1 MSSRRW
7 ILFTLLVTVG
17 LLCGLSIFLRAANPT
32 SGSISLN
39 SGPVSW
45 TGTAAGGAYNGES
58 TCAEMVN
65 CDTFTLTVLGTPAD
79 WSGKRVQVAMSWVVL
94 ANDYDIYIHKGDNS
108 GPVVDQSAHGAPS
121 TSETAYIEAGDLDPS
136 GTTTFTVHVGYF
148 TGEIADEYHCLATV
162 VPAFPPPPP
171 APPRS
176 QNWTIN
182 YHGECCEGNLAAAGN
197 NTFVLLPVLVQG
209 NRILK
214 SSDGGKTWTQKYPPA
229 PASVPFGIEGDMQ
242 AFGTDV
248 IFFGTELAVMVTAHS
263 NDFGETFVPVQNP
276 VASAGNDQAWSYL
289 GPFSDI
295 APVGQTQLEPY
306 VLAGWMRIG
315 ASLVFSFDGGLTY
328 PIQTPLVGDDGSGPD
343 HVVCRNNAH
352 APNNAPDSRVPNAL
366 FAKHKAGRHGTWGTD
381 RAFYWTE
388 PADGTNPGDR
398 DLYVC
403 KTSDFGVNWTGIKHP
418 MPLGPAS
425 DFVVSHSAFDN
436 KGTFYVMHGDKLY
449 VSFNGGESFAFV
461 HTMPRYG
468 SARRSDAGSDQSFV
482 VDCGT
487 VHIGLL
493 EDAANGNGRVYYL
506 RGRNVDT
513 ANPIWD
519 EEFVDEVGSVRLD
532 FLYIIL
538 DGNGIPTI
546 SYTTPDEEVTTA
558 SRNNA
563 PFSVGPCG
571 NTTPLNAVSRKA
583 HGTAGPFD
591 VNLLGLSTGIEPRTG
606 GPTGNHKIVIT
617 FPTAIT
623 IGSIS
628 SSCGSVAQ
636 ITTAG
641 TETTIELTGVA
652 NATRCSIDL
661 HGVNDGSTTNDISI
675 PAGFLV
681 GDTTANG
688 LVNSSDISQTQSQSG
703 QLVTLSNFREDVT
716 VNGLINSSD
725 IALVQSASGTGL
737 PPAAPSTT
745 SNMGASQPTAPAQS
759 KPRKQAK
766 ARTSANR

>member
-1 MSSRRW
+1 MTSRRW
-7 ILFTLLVTVG
+7 IFAAPLVALSLV
-17 LLCGLSIFLRAANPT
+17 CGLSIFLRAANPT
-32 SGSISLN
+32 SGTISLN
-39 SGPVSW
+39 SGSVSW

-58 TCAEMVN
+58 TCVEMVN

-79 WSGKRVQVAMSWVVL
+79 WAGKRVQVAMSWVVL
-94 ANDYDIYIHKGDNS
+94 ANDYDLYIHKGSNS
-108 GPVVDQSAHGAPS
+108 GPVVSSSTHGAPS
-121 TSETAYIEAGDLDPS
+121 TSETAYIKAEDLDAS
-136 GTTTFTVHVGYF
+136 GSTIFTVHVGYF
-148 TGEIADEYHCLATV
+148 TGEIADEYHCLATA

-176 QNWTIN
+176 ADWTIN
-182 YHGECCEGNLAAAGN
+182 YHGECCEGNLSAAGN
-197 NTFVLLPVLVQG
+197 NTFVLLPVLIQG
-209 NRILK
+209 NKILK

-242 AFGTDV
+242 AWDTDV

-263 NDFGETFVPVQNP
+263 DDFGETFIPVQNP

-289 GPFSDI
+289 APFGDMR
-295 APVGQTQLEPY
+295 PGGRLPTDEPY

-352 APNNAPDSRVPNAL
+352 APNNAPDSRIANPD
-366 FAKHKAGRHGTWGTD
+366 FARHKAGRHGGFGTD
-381 RAFYWTE
+381 RKFYWTE
-388 PADGTNPGDR
+388 PADGANPGDR

-418 MPLGPAS
+418 IPLGPAS

-436 KGTFYVMHGDKLY
+436 NGTFYVMHGDKLY

-468 SARRSDAGSDQSFV
+468 SARRSDPGSDQALV

-487 VHIGLL
+487 AHIGLL

-519 EEFVDEVGSVRLD
+519 EELVDEVGSVRLD

-546 SYTTPDEEVTTA
+546 SYTTPDKEVTTA
-558 SRNNA
+558 SRKSA
-563 PFSVGPCG
+563 PMSITPCG
-571 NTTPLNAVSRKA
+571 SIAPLTAVSRKV
-583 HGTAGPFD
+583 HGDAGPFD
-591 VNLLGLSTGIEPRTG
+591 VNLLGLSPAIEPRSG
-606 GPTGNHKIVIT
+606 GPNGNHQIVVT
-617 FPTAIT
+617 FPTGVT
-623 IGSIS
+623 FGSVTT
-628 SSCGSVAQ
+628 SCGTIAHS
-636 ITTAG
+636 TTSG
-641 TETTIELTGVA
+641 TTTTTDLTGVP
-652 NATRCSIDL
+652 NATQCSL
-661 HGVNDGSTTNDISI
+661 VFHNVTGGATANDVSI
-675 PAGFLV
+675 PVGFLI
-681 GDTTANG
+681 GDTNNDRFVDA
-688 LVNSSDISQTQSQSG
+688 VDVSQTKSQSG
-703 QLVTLSNFREDVT
+703 NPVTNSNFREDVNVDGFIDAVDT
-716 VNGLINSSD
+716 SLVKSKSGT
-725 IALVQSASGTGL
+725 ALPSATAPDTASASQ
-737 PPAAPSTT
+737 AAT
-745 SNMGASQPTAPAQS
+745 SPRS
-759 KPRKQAK
+759 KARKQTKTRAD
-766 ARTSANR
+766 RDQ

>member
-7 ILFTLLVTVG
+7 ILVTLLVTVS
-17 LLCGLSIFLRAANPT
+17 LLCGLSIFLRASNPT
-32 SGSISLN
+32 SGSISPS

-58 TCAEMVN
+58 TCVEMVN
-65 CDTFTLTVLGTPAD
+65 CDTFTLTVLGTPAE

-121 TSETAYIEAGDLDPS
+121 TSETAYIEAGDLDAS
-136 GTTTFTVHVGYF
+136 GSTTFTVHVGYF

-162 VPAFPPPPP
+162 VPAFPASPP

-176 QNWTIN
+176 PDWTIN

-209 NRILK
+209 NKILK
-214 SSDGGKTWTQKYPPA
+214 SSDGGKTWAQKYPPA

-289 GPFSDI
+289 APFGDMRPGGPLPTD
-295 APVGQTQLEPY
+295 EPY

-315 ASLVFSFDGGLTY
+315 ASVVFSFDGGLTY

-343 HVVCRNNAH
+343 HIVCRNNAH
-352 APNNAPDSRVPNAL
+352 APNNAPDSRVANAL
-366 FAKHKAGRHGTWGTD
+366 FAKHKAGRHGTFGTD

-487 VHIGLL
+487 IHIGLL
-493 EDAANGNGRVYYL
+493 EDASNGNGRVYYL

-519 EEFVDEVGSVRLD
+519 EELVDEIGSVRLD

-546 SYTTPDEEVTTA
+546 SYTTPGTGKQVTTA
-558 SRNNA
+558 SRNSA
-563 PFSVGPCG
+563 PLSISPCG
-571 NTTPLNAVSRKA
+571 NIMPLTAVSRKV
-583 HGTAGPFD
+583 HGSAGTFD
-591 VNLLGLSTGIEPRTG
+591 VNLLGLSTAIEPRTG
-606 GPTGNHKIVIT
+606 GPSGNHEIVIT
-617 FPTAIT
+617 VPAGVT

-628 SSCGSVAQ
+628 TSCGTIAQ
-636 ITTAG
+636 TTTAG
-641 TETTIELTGVA
+641 AQTTIELTGVP
-652 NATRCSIDL
+652 NATQCGIDL
-661 HGVNDGSTTNDISI
+661 HGVTNGSTTNDVSI
-675 PAGFLV
+675 PVGFLL

-703 QLVTLSNFREDVT
+703 QTVTTSNFREDVT
-716 VNGLINSSD
+716 VNGQINSSD
-725 IALVQSASGTGL
+725 IALVQSKSGTGL
-737 PPAAPSTT
+737 SSASTT
-745 SNMGASQPTAPAQS
+745 SEQSTSQS
-759 KPRKQAK
+759 KPSKQTK
-766 ARTSANR
+766 TRSARSQ

>member
-745 SNMGASQPTAPAQS
+745 SNMGASHPTAPAQS